1 MRRVV
6 VKVGTSILT
15 TNTNRLDTSY
25 MEELTEE
32 IAALRRDNRQVA
44 LVTSGA
50 IAAGMKILGLNRRP
64 GDLPT
69 LQAAAAVGQSNLMR
83 TYERLFR
90 EQGFTVGQILLTADI
105 VLKPERFQNAR
116 NTFHSLFSFGVIP
129 IINENDAVA
138 VEEIRFGV
146 RFGDND
152 TLSALVAKLVDADLL
167 IILSDVDGFLS
178 KGKVVPEISAISPSL
193 MAEAGGSKSEK
204 TRGGMTTKLEAART
218 VTREGKPVIIA
229 NGRHKKILTRIL
241 AGEETGTIFLPA
253 FARRSFSGGELN
265 KTTRASADKA
275 RQGIP
280 EISRHSEL
288 RRTSQPQPLRC
299 ERLTKTGVK
308 R

>member
-1 MRRVV
+1 MKQKTRKELLKNVRRVV

-15 TNTNRLDTSY
+15 TNANRLDTSY

-32 IAALRRDNRQVA
+32 IAVMRQNNQQVA

-64 GDLPT
+64 AGLPA

-90 EQGFTVGQILLTADI
+90 EQGFAVGQILLTADI
-105 VLKPERFQNAR
+105 VLEPERFQNAR
-116 NTFHSLFSFGVIP
+116 NTLHSLFSFGVIP

-138 VEEIRFGV
+138 VEEMPSGRL
-146 RFGDND
+146 RSFGDND

-178 KGKVVPEISAISPSL
+178 NGMVVPEISVISPSL
-193 MAEAGGSKSEK
+193 MAEAKGSKSEK
-204 TRGGMTTKLEAART
+204 TRGGMTTKLEAARM
-218 VTREGKPVIIA
+218 VTQEGKPVIIA

-241 AGEETGTIFLPA
+241 AGEATGTIFFPSA
-253 FARRSFSGGELN
+253 GEIDKN
-265 KTTRASADKA
+265 KGK
-275 RQGIP
+275 GI
-280 EISRHSEL
+280 
-288 RRTSQPQPLRC
+288 
-299 ERLTKTGVK
+299 K
-308 R
+308 

>member
-1 MRRVV
+1 MKTRKELLRNVRRVV

-25 MEELTEE
+25 LEELTEE
-32 IAALRRDNRQVA
+32 IAVLRRENRQVA

-64 GDLPT
+64 NDLPA

-90 EQGFTVGQILLTADI
+90 EQGFAVGQILLTADI
-105 VLKPERFQNAR
+105 VLEPERFQNAR
-116 NTFHSLFSFGVIP
+116 NTLHSLFSFGVIP

-138 VEEIRFGV
+138 VEEI

-178 KGKVVPEISAISPSL
+178 KGKDNSLQVVPEVSAISPSL

-204 TRGGMTTKLEAART
+204 TRGGMATKLEAARM

-229 NGRHKKILTRIL
+229 NGRHKKVLTRIL
-241 AGEETGTIFLPA
+241 AGEETGTFFLPA
-253 FARRSFSGGELN
+253 A
-265 KTTRASADKA
+265 T
-275 RQGIP
+275 P
-280 EISRHSEL
+280 
-288 RRTSQPQPLRC
+288 
-299 ERLTKTGVK
+299 
-308 R
+308 

>member
-1 MRRVV
+1 MKKRMRKELLRNVRRVV

-15 TNTNRLDTSY
+15 TSTNRLDTSY

-50 IAAGMKILGLNRRP
+50 IAAGMKILGLTRRP
-64 GDLPT
+64 GKLPA

-90 EQGFTVGQILLTADI
+90 EQGFAVGQILLTADI
-105 VLKPERFQNAR
+105 VLEPERFQNAR
-116 NTFHSLFSFGVIP
+116 NTLHSLFSFNVIP

-138 VEEIRFGV
+138 VEEI

-167 IILSDVDGFLS
+167 IVLSDVDGFLL
-178 KGKVVPEISAISPSL
+178 KGKVVSEISVISPSL

-204 TRGGMTTKLEAART
+204 TRGGMATKLEAARM
-218 VTREGKPVIIA
+218 VTREGKPVVVA
-229 NGRHKKILTRIL
+229 NGRRKRALTRIL
-241 AGEETGTIFLPA
+241 AGEEIGTIFLPA
-253 FARRSFSGGELN
+253 VTAEMQ
-265 KTTRASADKA
+265 TIDKN
-275 RQGIP
+275 
-280 EISRHSEL
+280 
-288 RRTSQPQPLRC
+288 
-299 ERLTKTGVK
+299 RLTKTRIKG
-308 R
+308 

>member
-1 MRRVV
+1 MKQKTRKELLQNVRRVV

-32 IAALRRDNRQVA
+32 IAVLRRENRQVA

-64 GDLPT
+64 GDLPA

-90 EQGFTVGQILLTADI
+90 ERGFAVGQILLTADI
-105 VLKPERFQNAR
+105 VLEPERFQNAR
-116 NTFHSLFSFGVIP
+116 NTLCSLFSFGVIP

-138 VEEIRFGV
+138 VEEI

-178 KGKVVPEISAISPSL
+178 RGRIVPEVSAISPSL
-193 MAEAGGSKSEK
+193 MAEAEGSKSEK
-204 TRGGMTTKLEAART
+204 TVGGMATKLEAARM

-229 NGRHKKILTRIL
+229 NGRHKKVLTRIL

-253 FARRSFSGGELN
+253 A
-265 KTTRASADKA
+265 T
-275 RQGIP
+275 P
-280 EISRHSEL
+280 
-288 RRTSQPQPLRC
+288 
-299 ERLTKTGVK
+299 
-308 R
+308 

>member
-1 MRRVV
+1 MKQKTRKELLRDVRRVV

-25 MEELTEE
+25 IEELTEE

-64 GDLPT
+64 DDLPA

-105 VLKPERFQNAR
+105 ALEPERFQNAR
-116 NTFHSLFSFGVIP
+116 NTLRSLFSFGVIP

-138 VEEIRFGV
+138 VEEI

-178 KGKVVPEISAISPSL
+178 KGKVVPKISAISPSL
-193 MAEAGGSKSEK
+193 MAEARGSKSEK
-204 TRGGMTTKLEAART
+204 TRGGMTTKLEAARM

-229 NGRHKKILTRIL
+229 NGRHKRVLTRIL
-241 AGEETGTIFLPA
+241 AGEETGTIFLPVV
-253 FARRSFSGGELN
+253 
-265 KTTRASADKA
+265 KPQKA
-275 RQGIP
+275 N
-280 EISRHSEL
+280 L
-288 RRTSQPQPLRC
+288 
-299 ERLTKTGVK
+299 RLTKVRTK
-308 R
+308 E